1 MCAAPA
7 HTHAHSL
14 MHHVMIRPQHL
25 LDYPCTT
32 DTQNISIGAWVV
44 RSVITSKLQT
54 YIWFRELV
62 LPGFSCNVCSLQ
74 YFYAFQA
81 RSAVRQRSLGTQG
94 SNPKKAQKAQD
105 LCFLVWWL
113 SHFLLFCRYLRIH
126 VDLETVNLSCQEA
139 PVVGRVVGG
148 SFCGVYPLWV
158 IAFM

>member
-1 MCAAPA
+1 M
-7 HTHAHSL
+7 
-14 MHHVMIRPQHL
+14 
-25 LDYPCTT
+25 
-32 DTQNISIGAWVV
+32 
-44 RSVITSKLQT
+44 RSGITIKIQT

-105 LCFLVWWL
+105 LCFLVWWF

-148 SFCGVYPLWV
+148 FILWSIPTLGDSIYVSFTYIVCFAYLITCKRATVNILASTAALEGLQYKLGSQV
-158 IAFM
+158 